1 MKYTLNCKTISLK
14 LVLIK
19 NIILKNSNVHFVEI
33 QISRQLLCWKEYIKK
48 NDKTIKNISQKDGVD
63 AWIFFSDKL
72 PELVT
77 NIAMQ
82 PQFEKNI
89 YIFLQKN
96 DVLREECSLKKLHDF
111 NLKHGITVNFLE

>member
-33 QISRQLLCWKEYIKK
+33 QISRELLCWKEYIKK
-48 NDKTIKNISQKDGVD
+48 NDKTIKNISWKDGVD

-89 YIFLQKN
+89 YIFFLQKMM
-96 DVLREECSLKKLHDF
+96 F
-111 NLKHGITVNFLE
+111 

>member
-1 MKYTLNCKTISLK
+1 MCISLRFRYQE
-14 LVLIK
+14 
-19 NIILKNSNVHFVEI
+19 NYFVG
-33 QISRQLLCWKEYIKK
+33 K
-48 NDKTIKNISQKDGVD
+48 NDKTIKNISWKDGVD

-89 YIFLQKN
+89 YIFFT
-96 DVLREECSLKKLHDF
+96 KK
-111 NLKHGITVNFLE
+111 